1 MGAVQSAS
9 EMSVIA
15 SSSKVV
21 LVVEQAKIVGAL
33 PYWAARWREGAQ
45 QPKRRLG
52 RAWLAPTGS
61 SEAKPNGKR
70 YGQRG
75 QWTQHRGRVPE
86 GVLDEGA
93 AMVLAAVGQ
102 REWVDKKAFD
112 AGERVRATKSFRR
125 LAREWQAHMVKT
137 GAHRASTARDVASM
151 LVEPGVAHKRGS
163 GESRGTIM
171 RVLGDIPA
179 HRVTSADI
187 EKVFEEY
194 EDAGRSGRTINKAR
208 ELFRTIFNYGCD
220 PRRGWELT
228 SNPATLTDRRRVN
241 GTRGVRYFEIEQVE
255 AIAQAAVAGQWRGEA
270 LATYQRNPLP
280 VEQEQEENEQLAE
293 LIRFAAYTGLRQG
306 EIVVLQ
312 WSDINFREH
321 TATVERALSGNTIG
335 PPKSGKLRVV
345 PLGAPAFSALK
356 RLRQRPNF
364 TGPEDYV
371 FATLFGSRPDG
382 SALRRRYNRARDAAG
397 APVLTFH
404 GLRHTAASLFIR
416 KMDAVEVKAIMGH
429 ASIKTT
435 EQYLHAR
442 RASDLVGKVTDA
454 LAVAPSSDED
464 RLTKEILHLD
474 PGARGR
480 LLELIAAG

>member
-1 MGAVQSAS
+1 
-9 EMSVIA
+9 MSQIA
-15 SSSKVV
+15 SSGKVA
-21 LVVEQAKIVGAL
+21 LVVESAKTAGAL
-33 PYWAARWREGAQ
+33 PYWAARWREGDQ

-52 RAWLAPTGS
+52 SAWLAPTGS
-61 SEAKPNGKR
+61 SEAKPNGKT

-102 REWVDKKAFD
+102 REWGEKKAFD
-112 AGERVRATKSFRR
+112 ADERVRATKNFRR

-137 GAHRASTARDVASM
+137 GAHRASTANDTAYT
-151 LVEPGVAHKRGS
+151 LAEPGVAYKRRG

-179 HRVTSADI
+179 HRITPADI

-194 EDAGRSGRTINKAR
+194 EDAGRSNRTINKAR
-208 ELFRTIFNYGCD
+208 ELLRAIFNYGCD
-220 PRRGWELT
+220 PRRGWGLT
-228 SNPATLTDRRRVN
+228 GNPATLTDRRRVHHAQ
-241 GTRGVRYFEIEQVE
+241 GVRYFEIEQVE
-255 AIAQAAVAGQWRGEA
+255 AIAHAAASGQWRGEA
-270 LATYQRNPLP
+270 LSTYQRNPLP
-280 VEQEQEENEQLAE
+280 VEQEREENEQLAE

-306 EIVVLQ
+306 ELVVLQ

-321 TATVERALSGNTIG
+321 TVTVERAVSGNTIG

-435 EQYLHAR
+435 ERYLHAR
-442 RASDLVGKVTDA
+442 RASDLVSKVTDA
-454 LAVAPSSDED
+454 LTQESYSDEA
-464 RLTKEILHLD
+464 RLTQEIRHLD
-474 PGARGR
+474 PEARAR
-480 LLELIAAG
+480 LMELIATN

>member
-1 MGAVQSAS
+1 MS
-9 EMSVIA
+9 EIT
-15 SSSKVV
+15 SSSKVA
-21 LVVEQAKIVGAL
+21 LVVEPAKTAGAL
-33 PYWAARWREGAQ
+33 PYWAARWREGDQ

-61 SEAKPNGKR
+61 SDAKPNGKT

-75 QWTQHRGRVPE
+75 QWTQHRGRAPE

-102 REWVDKKAFD
+102 REWADKQEFD
-112 AGERVRATKSFRR
+112 AAERIRATKSFRR
-125 LAREWQAHMVKT
+125 LAREWQAQMVKT
-137 GAHRASTARDVASM
+137 GAHRSSTARDVASA
-151 LVEPGVAHKRGS
+151 LVEPGVAHKRGD
-163 GESRGTIM
+163 GESRGSVM

-179 HRVTSADI
+179 HRVTPADI
-187 EKVFEEY
+187 EKVFDEY
-194 EDAGRSGRTINKAR
+194 EDAGCSGRTINKAR
-208 ELFRTIFNYGCD
+208 ELLRAIFNYGCD
-220 PRRGWELT
+220 PRRGWGLT
-228 SNPATLTDRRRVN
+228 GNPAVLTDRRRVN
-241 GTRGVRYFEIEQVE
+241 AALGVRYFEIEQVE
-255 AIAQAAVAGQWRGEA
+255 AIAQAAATGQWRGEA
-270 LATYQRNPLP
+270 LSTYQRNSLP

-306 EIVVLQ
+306 ELVVLQ
-312 WSDINFREH
+312 WSDINFRDN
-321 TATVERALSGNTIG
+321 TATVERALSGDTIG

-345 PLGAPAFSALK
+345 PLGAPALSALT

-364 TGPEDYV
+364 IGPEDYV
-371 FATLFGSRPDG
+371 FATLFGSRPDA

-397 APVLTFH
+397 APVLPFH

-416 KMDAVEVKAIMGH
+416 KMDPVEVKAIMGH

-435 EQYLHAR
+435 ERYLHAQ
-442 RASDLVGKVTDA
+442 RASDLVSKVTDA
-454 LAVAPSSDED
+454 LTPASATDED
-464 RLTKEILHLD
+464 RLTKELLQLD

>member
-1 MGAVQSAS
+1 
-9 EMSVIA
+9 MSIIA

-21 LVVEQAKIVGAL
+21 LVVEQAKTVGAL
-33 PYWAARWREGAQ
+33 PYWAARWRRGAQ

-61 SEAKPNGKR
+61 SEAKPNGKT

-75 QWTQHRGRVPE
+75 QWTQHRGRVP
-86 GVLDEGA
+86 GDVLDEGA
-93 AMVLAAVGQ
+93 AMVLAALGQ
-102 REWVDKKAFD
+102 REWVEEKAFD
-112 AGERVRATKSFRR
+112 AAERVRATQSFRR

-137 GAHRASTARDVASM
+137 GAHRPSTANDTAYT
-151 LVEPGVAHKRGS
+151 LAEPGVAYKRRG

-179 HRVTSADI
+179 HRVTPADI
-187 EKVFEEY
+187 EKVFDEY

-208 ELFRTIFNYGCD
+208 ELLRTIFNYGCD

-241 GTRGVRYFEIEQVE
+241 AARGVRYFEIEQVE
-255 AIAQAAVAGQWRGEA
+255 AIAQAAAAGQWRGEA
-270 LATYQRNPLP
+270 LSTYQRNPLP
-280 VEQEQEENEQLAE
+280 VEQEQEENGQLAE

-321 TATVERALSGNTIG
+321 TATVERAVSGNTIG

-364 TGPEDYV
+364 TGPE
-371 FATLFGSRPDG
+371 AMCSRPCSGARPDG

-416 KMDAVEVKAIMGH
+416 KMDPVEVKAIMGH

-442 RASDLVGKVTDA
+442 RASDLVSKVTDA

-474 PGARGR
+474 PSARGR
-480 LLELIAAG
+480 LLELIATG